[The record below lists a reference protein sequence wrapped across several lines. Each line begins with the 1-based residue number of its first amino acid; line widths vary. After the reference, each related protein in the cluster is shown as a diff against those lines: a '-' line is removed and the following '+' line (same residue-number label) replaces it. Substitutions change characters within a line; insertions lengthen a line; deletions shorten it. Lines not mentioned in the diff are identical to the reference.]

1 MLYISAA
8 VSRGDEWARKLVGL
22 APAYG
27 FHFATGLLGL
37 WLIMRAVA

>member
-8 VSRGDEWARKLVGL
+8 VSRADEWTKKMSGLV
-22 APAYG
+22 PAYG

-37 WLIMRAVA
+37 WLVMRAVA